1 MSSFGKQVDD
11 FIGKA
16 QQQARVKVG
25 TICATLHRDIVMDT
39 PVDTGRARANWQA
52 TISTPAS
59 AATTSTDPSGA
70 STVAAGQAAATM
82 AYGNVFWIVNNL
94 PYIASLEFGLYGNPP
109 GSANGPKTVGGY
121 SKQSPR
127 GMARIAIQ
135 NLERDLR

>member
-1 MSSFGKQVDD
+1 MSSFSKQVDA
-11 FIGKA
+11 FIAKA
-16 QQQARVKVG
+16 QGSARQKVG

-52 TISTPAS
+52 SINTPAS
-59 AATTSTDPSGA
+59 TASASTDPSGA
-70 STVAAGQAAATM
+70 STVAAGQMAATM

-94 PYIASLEFGLYGNPP
+94 PYIASLEFGLYGKPP

-127 GMARIAIQ
+127 GMVRIAIQ
-135 NLERDLR
+135 NLGRDLR